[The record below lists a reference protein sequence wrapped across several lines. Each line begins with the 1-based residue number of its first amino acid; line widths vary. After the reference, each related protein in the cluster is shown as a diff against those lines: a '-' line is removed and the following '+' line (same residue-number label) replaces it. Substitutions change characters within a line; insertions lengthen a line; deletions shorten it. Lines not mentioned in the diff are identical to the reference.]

1 MAVISPVV
9 VIAAATYA
17 IVMPNTTTVA
27 ARQVPLLP
35 APVVVISAVTYATV
49 MPNTTTVSARQ
60 VPLNITVNVAP
71 TAVGAG
77 PPKQYAYPG

>member
-9 VIAAATYA
+9 VIAAVTYA
-17 IVMPNTTTVA
+17 KVMPNTTTVA
-27 ARQVPLLP
+27 
-35 APVVVISAVTYATV
+35 
-49 MPNTTTVSARQ
+49 ARQ

>member
-9 VIAAATYA
+9 VIAAVTYA
-17 IVMPNTTTVA
+17 TVMPNTTTVA
-27 ARQVPLLP
+27 ARQVQV
-35 APVVVISAVTYATV
+35 APVVVISAVTYAKV

>member
-9 VIAAATYA
+9 VIAAVTYA
-17 IVMPNTTTVA
+17 KVMPNTTTVA
-27 ARQVPLLP
+27 
-35 APVVVISAVTYATV
+35 
-49 MPNTTTVSARQ
+49 ARQ

-77 PPKQYAYPG
+77 PPVQTGYPS